1 MALARTLAGIQGI
14 FAIFILFPSRSLGQD
29 EPACVDHFT
38 CDPEA
43 FGAAKFVELKNIVI
57 TEDAGVGTQLFT
69 CQWDEANATASLP
82 SGALFDKYFLVEST
96 EPSTWNCR
104 LKAPLA
110 GVPDYPDVN
119 STVTADTVFSG
130 FSNLS
135 ECNFVVTITVSDVNS
150 QNPEFIK
157 GSYALEIA
165 EDWPVNVAVQ
175 TDIQIR
181 DQDKDSP
188 NNIVDVSVDAGC
200 PISPEPSQYTDFGGS
215 FEDVNF
221 ILRTSLD
228 FETKASYDCTITLK
242 DEGNPVRSS
251 TAVLAIKIQDKPD
264 EPPAFDSPFYTAEVT
279 DPVPAEG
286 GSQLETSPRDI
297 HAEDGDKGQ
306 PSTITYTM
314 KDFDE
319 TIPGTTYFEIEPSTG
334 IVTHIQTIGDDILE
348 KEQLIFILTATDE
361 SMAEGTS
368 ILLVNLPPIPTTTPE
383 PTTTTPQPTT
393 TTTPE
398 PSTASTTVMTES
410 STESSS
416 STDESSSSPS
426 ETTTS
431 VTTESTISPS
441 MTYST
446 TSSMTYSTTTPV
458 VTESTTSPG
467 MTESTTS
474 PVVTESTTS
483 PSMSVSTTSPS
494 MTYSTT
500 SPSMSVSTTSPSVT
514 ESTSSSTSTPG
525 PEPSIKFT
533 KEAYGASVPERFG
546 GPFLTLD
553 VLVEE
558 IDREEVQFSLE
569 GDDSIYFEI
578 NSPAAE
584 IYLKGDG
591 DAPSGQYSFTARAKA
606 DTSEGT
612 PLNATS
618 QINVIVLTASSSS
631 LSLTESLHRP
641 KLDENKKEETLFSI
655 TLEDTGA
662 IVESYCIVNMNPPAY
677 QGFFELVQGDTWD
690 LQKVGDG
697 IDYEETQEVS
707 FILQVFNETVESCQN
722 KSTTQSLFRNEALVI
737 VSINN
742 LNDEPPVF
750 KVPASES
757 ETIFYPKDV
766 ALQKVVGPVITL
778 KADDADLQ
786 DGKLEESII
795 YSITSESA
803 GFSIEDTGSIYV
815 NGEFS
820 CEGDG
825 CKIKVGA
832 SDGKWSAKES
842 TITVK
847 SLDMSSIFTLT
858 MDDTEVGQVDDEL
871 GKLSDEIGL
880 QISKVYVNPEIQVST
895 EVQESSP
902 MHSSHRSYARY
913 QRYKSSSNSGEHWQ
927 IEVNLYATDGDSLI
941 SLPDFNK
948 KLTDSGHNAADPFA
962 DEAIFNPPTGS
973 DTGLIAAVCVL
984 AILLAWILLG
994 GGFLM
999 FRRHRSKKKTPSKS
1013 ISTVGGAYPNR
1024 GFSDDEDE
1032 TKTSEDSDQNEDVE
1046 RISLSRYPSALAVN
1060 TDSSTAGEN
1069 KQEGKVGLRRTD
1081 PGTPEYYG
1089 ISSPEPPPSYSK
1101 DDSTAK
1107 NPEAVASSSI
1117 NNTEE
1122 PRQATTYLTK
1132 NPKKTPPPLNVAPAK
1147 SILRGKG
1154 GSDAKQDIPPYR
1166 SILQQKDPSKPS
1178 VPDVDY
1184 KSEDEADDDTV
1195 VSSFPGLKGSPTL
1208 KKKFNPEGEG
1218 HLKPSVPDV
1227 DYKSEDE
1234 ADDDT
1239 VVSSFPGLKGSPTLK
1254 KKSNPEGEGHL
1265 KPEEDDYGDN
1275 HSGKVNLSRE
1285 VKELTREMKE
1295 LANPDEKKSN
1305 LKKDDLNSE
1314 REDEVKQEAEEEKS
1328 VAFKVLVDMKVI
1340 ETENPGR
1347 GQKEAAAQAAKD
1359 DAIELIEANTKK
1371 LEASSAGDDEEDE
1384 EEMLSSL

>member
-431 VTTESTISPS
+431 VTTESTISP
-441 MTYST
+441 
-446 TSSMTYSTTTPV
+446 
-458 VTESTTSPG
+458 
-467 MTESTTS
+467 
-474 PVVTESTTS
+474 
-483 PSMSVSTTSPS
+483 
-494 MTYSTT
+494 
-500 SPSMSVSTTSPSVT
+500 
-514 ESTSSSTSTPG
+514 TSTPG

>member
-398 PSTASTTVMTES
+398 PSTA
-410 STESSS
+410 
-416 STDESSSSPS
+416 
-426 ETTTS
+426 
-431 VTTESTISPS
+431 
-441 MTYST
+441 
-446 TSSMTYSTTTPV
+446 
-458 VTESTTSPG
+458 
-467 MTESTTS
+467 
-474 PVVTESTTS
+474 
-483 PSMSVSTTSPS
+483 
-494 MTYSTT
+494 
-500 SPSMSVSTTSPSVT
+500 
-514 ESTSSSTSTPG
+514 TSTPG